1 MKRLQILLFLAVILT
16 LCFGCSNDDDS
27 MDLAADIAGSY
38 TGTWDVSGYTRSGA
52 CEVIR
57 VSDTSVKL
65 TLEILGVELPD
76 IPDVKL
82 SDGGNGKTN
91 LSYSDSE
98 GSVAGSVQG
107 KVIIVTISDGTTSFA
122 FTGNKN

>member
-1 MKRLQILLFLAVILT
+1 MKRLRILFLSAIVMLV
-16 LCFGCSNDDDS
+16 CFGCGNDDNSID
-27 MDLAADIAGSY
+27 MAADIAGSY

-76 IPDVKL
+76 IPHVTL

-107 KVIIVTISDGTTSFA
+107 KVIIVTISDGTTSFS
-122 FTGNKN
+122 FTGNKS